1 MLFKIYSGLADS
13 CGVPQLAKK
22 LNKVKNLQCWKHKLA
37 FVTVSN
43 VGLKC
48 IFCILFFLEIPWKIL
63 PLQILIGFQYLK
75 FKHVICLFTC
85 ISLQILAQ
93 HIKSVLPGLRAR
105 ISASLV
111 TIAKEHASYGEIT
124 ESKACVNIWMCPYNL
139 LMLNWHVSTLT
150 GHLPNFILDS
160 LYPIGWTGCSSP

>member
-93 HIKSVLPGLRAR
+93 HIPTLVSKQKLFVSKNAILSYLFIYFLVLIFQFFWKKRHDSFR
-105 ISASLV
+105 Q
-111 TIAKEHASYGEIT
+111 KIT
-124 ESKACVNIWMCPYNL
+124 KV
-139 LMLNWHVSTLT
+139 
-150 GHLPNFILDS
+150 
-160 LYPIGWTGCSSP
+160 